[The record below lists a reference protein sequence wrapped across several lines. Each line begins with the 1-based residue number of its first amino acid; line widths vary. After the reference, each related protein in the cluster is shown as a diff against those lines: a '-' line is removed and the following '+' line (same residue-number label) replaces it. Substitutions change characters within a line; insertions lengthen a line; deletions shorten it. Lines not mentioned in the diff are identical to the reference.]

1 MNLMNIEIS
10 LALTVA
16 EQQNQQ
22 RRNLRNSRSRGQTEL
37 NLIDGIT
44 TYLHTTAAAATTTT
58 TAPSF
63 ANEFSTNEQPCLSEI
78 ILTNNNFYDID
89 FGPVESIVDETESVD
104 IADCQINDDYLT
116 LLNELSL
123 SCGSHNSAFLHSYTN
138 ITQSQ
143 FCTNLLRIFRD
154 ANICKAYS
162 AKILQLINVALPH
175 PNNLPTS
182 LNALLTYMQ
191 DFTKCFSDIV
201 ERNAAN
207 IIQYRQKI
215 ITGQNNENNDIPF
228 QNIYQCFLKT
238 VIHQPFISVILHL
251 DGIGLGKSNKLTL
264 WILSCM
270 IVELPPHLRNKRQN
284 MIPLSSWIS
293 SREPIID
300 IWLSECIRYLRNFK
314 SSGFLIHGYQR
325 WFIYFIG
332 VIADC
337 PAMKLVLNHIGHN
350 GYYSCW
356 YCKVSGI
363 HTLNKRQYH
372 FEEVPIMRTVDTYMS
387 ESTEAEKAGEN
398 IHGHL
403 GTSILH
409 QILDVPLPQS
419 IIMDYMHITLLRHAR
434 CVVLQL
440 YASIKPKQRI
450 ELDNILRHQRF
461 PHTFNRKMRG
471 IKDTHIKAT
480 EMKNLLFYGLLP
492 SFYSYIAIE
501 KVAHI
506 TLFICAIRMLHGEK
520 LFGSETGVLA
530 HQLLVAYYKDHTKH
544 YHGLEN
550 LVLHLHIHFA
560 SQYEKYG
567 SLNYTNCFGQE
578 SFLGAFSKN
587 KHGTRHWGDLL
598 MHYFNIDFALQNKNI
613 EHTANNFNM
622 TEGPFDASPKSI
634 NIVEKLIMWH
644 EHECGCNQATTCTKI
659 YNRCIINVITS
670 GSRRKRVARTVFT
683 PTQTATIISNYY
695 LLHFIETESYQIAAR
710 SSIKKFDKEGFATLQ
725 IRRKMLQAKIILAGS
740 LDDCEKELTRQANAS
755 QQESH
760 NDCIND
766 EENQLDEENDEIDE
780 NATNTIYNQHRLASQ
795 SHHQSHP
802 RLQSQSQSESQPRLQ
817 SQSQVRMGRS
827 IEYTCPSTNG
837 DEEDSEEHSDSDDT
851 FENNSAP
858 INKRKNMANNVTKKK
873 QRLNID
879 DQTTSNRLN
888 NQSETTFPGVSIFN
902 LMERKFDIIEKR
914 LLSIENHSG
923 EKMARLTKKIDN
935 LSSASI
941 INKVAIDTYRD
952 ENNESFRKDLMY
964 GDIDLL
970 QTMGSTFGDF
980 ARKTMKIVFTEEE
993 LKERILPPQR
1003 SHLSRPSLDLAKFR
1017 IVNDAI
1023 RIKYKIDSTKYDAF
1037 YKNVLRRKLS
1047 DFLIEERR
1055 RESIKSARDL
1065 IRTQMQT
1072 NPPSS
1077 HQLMPV
1083 LVNVE

>member
-1 MNLMNIEIS
+1 MN
-10 LALTVA
+10 
-16 EQQNQQ
+16 
-22 RRNLRNSRSRGQTEL
+22 
-37 NLIDGIT
+37 
-44 TYLHTTAAAATTTT
+44 
-58 TAPSF
+58 F
-63 ANEFSTNEQPCLSEI
+63 ADVFDT
-78 ILTNNNFYDID
+78 
-89 FGPVESIVDETESVD
+89 
-104 IADCQINDDYLT
+104 
-116 LLNELSL
+116 
-123 SCGSHNSAFLHSYTN
+123 
-138 ITQSQ
+138 
-143 FCTNLLRIFRD
+143 
-154 ANICKAYS
+154 
-162 AKILQLINVALPH
+162 
-175 PNNLPTS
+175 
-182 LNALLTYMQ
+182 

-215 ITGQNNENNDIPF
+215 MTGQNNENNDIPF

-284 MIPLSSWIS
+284 MIPLLSWIS

-387 ESTEAEKAGEN
+387 ESAEAEKTGEN

-560 SQYEKYG
+560 SRYEKYG

-659 YNRCIINVITS
+659 YNRCIINGTMYHS
-670 GSRRKRVARTVFT
+670 LGYTKRQSTM
-683 PTQTATIISNYY
+683 
-695 LLHFIETESYQIAAR
+695 SY
-710 SSIKKFDKEGFATLQ
+710 F
-725 IRRKMLQAKIILAGS
+725 
-740 LDDCEKELTRQANAS
+740 
-755 QQESH
+755 
-760 NDCIND
+760 
-766 EENQLDEENDEIDE
+766 
-780 NATNTIYNQHRLASQ
+780 
-795 SHHQSHP
+795 
-802 RLQSQSQSESQPRLQ
+802 
-817 SQSQVRMGRS
+817 V
-827 IEYTCPSTNG
+827 
-837 DEEDSEEHSDSDDT
+837 
-851 FENNSAP
+851 
-858 INKRKNMANNVTKKK
+858 
-873 QRLNID
+873 
-879 DQTTSNRLN
+879 
-888 NQSETTFPGVSIFN
+888 
-902 LMERKFDIIEKR
+902 
-914 LLSIENHSG
+914 
-923 EKMARLTKKIDN
+923 
-935 LSSASI
+935 
-941 INKVAIDTYRD
+941 
-952 ENNESFRKDLMY
+952 
-964 GDIDLL
+964 
-970 QTMGSTFGDF
+970 
-980 ARKTMKIVFTEEE
+980 
-993 LKERILPPQR
+993 
-1003 SHLSRPSLDLAKFR
+1003 
-1017 IVNDAI
+1017 
-1023 RIKYKIDSTKYDAF
+1023 
-1037 YKNVLRRKLS
+1037 
-1047 DFLIEERR
+1047 
-1055 RESIKSARDL
+1055 
-1065 IRTQMQT
+1065 
-1072 NPPSS
+1072 
-1077 HQLMPV
+1077 
-1083 LVNVE
+1083 

>member
-10 LALTVA
+10 LALTAA

-44 TYLHTTAAAATTTT
+44 SYLHTTAAAVTTTT

-63 ANEFSTNEQPCLSEI
+63 ANEFSTNEQSCLSEI

-191 DFTKCFSDIV
+191 VENLFFKRRISLSCKCDIKYTTKECLQCHSSDKMNFADVFDTDFTKCFSDIV

-215 ITGQNNENNDIPF
+215 MTGQNNENNDIPF

-284 MIPLSSWIS
+284 MIPLLSWIS

-387 ESTEAEKAGEN
+387 ESAEAEKTGEN

-560 SQYEKYG
+560 SRYEKYG

-659 YNRCIINVITS
+659 YNRCIINGTMYHSLGYTKRQSTMSYFVKYTNNDHSILFGSIELFFKYKDFNFALINHHINQKLFSDIFSSTS
-670 GSRRKRVARTVFT
+670 YHSLLSKCINSYYYILQSKASLCHYVPVHHILNLCVVF
-683 PTQTATIISNYY
+683 
-695 LLHFIETESYQIAAR
+695 
-710 SSIKKFDKEGFATLQ
+710 
-725 IRRKMLQAKIILAGS
+725 
-740 LDDCEKELTRQANAS
+740 EKENFIIVTPISRGY
-755 QQESH
+755 EH
-760 NDCIND
+760 D
-766 EENQLDEENDEIDE
+766 EVV
-780 NATNTIYNQHRLASQ
+780 
-795 SHHQSHP
+795 P
-802 RLQSQSQSESQPRLQ
+802 
-817 SQSQVRMGRS
+817 
-827 IEYTCPSTNG
+827 
-837 DEEDSEEHSDSDDT
+837 
-851 FENNSAP
+851 
-858 INKRKNMANNVTKKK
+858 
-873 QRLNID
+873 
-879 DQTTSNRLN
+879 
-888 NQSETTFPGVSIFN
+888 N
-902 LMERKFDIIEKR
+902 L
-914 LLSIENHSG
+914 
-923 EKMARLTKKIDN
+923 
-935 LSSASI
+935 
-941 INKVAIDTYRD
+941 
-952 ENNESFRKDLMY
+952 
-964 GDIDLL
+964 
-970 QTMGSTFGDF
+970 
-980 ARKTMKIVFTEEE
+980 
-993 LKERILPPQR
+993 
-1003 SHLSRPSLDLAKFR
+1003 
-1017 IVNDAI
+1017 
-1023 RIKYKIDSTKYDAF
+1023 
-1037 YKNVLRRKLS
+1037 KL
-1047 DFLIEERR
+1047 
-1055 RESIKSARDL
+1055 
-1065 IRTQMQT
+1065 
-1072 NPPSS
+1072 
-1077 HQLMPV
+1077 
-1083 LVNVE
+1083 